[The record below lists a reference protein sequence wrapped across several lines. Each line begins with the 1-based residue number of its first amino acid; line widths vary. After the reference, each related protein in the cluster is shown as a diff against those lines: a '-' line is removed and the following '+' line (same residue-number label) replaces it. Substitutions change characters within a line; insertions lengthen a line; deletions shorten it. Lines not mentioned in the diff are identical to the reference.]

1 MSAEQQA
8 KSALRQQLRAT
19 RRALPATTKAEAAT
33 AIAGLAGTLP
43 GWDAAVHIAL
53 YWPNDGEVD
62 PQHLA
67 NRCRNEQRHLY
78 LPTLCEDNR
87 LLFRRWD
94 ANTRLVPNRF
104 GIPEPESC
112 SPQCNAAGM
121 DVIFMPLVG
130 WRRDGYRLG
139 MGGGFYDRTLA
150 GLTGPLR
157 VGLGFSCQEI
167 NHGTAAEPWDVA
179 LDYVLT
185 EAGLICRTA
194 GTASTS

>member
-1 MSAEQQA
+1 MSAERQE
-8 KSALRQQLRAT
+8 KSFLRQHLREK
-19 RRALPATTKAEAAT
+19 RRALAPAAKSEAAA

-43 GWDAAVHIAL
+43 GWDGAQHIAL
-53 YWPNDGEVD
+53 YWPNDGELD
-62 PQHLA
+62 PRLLA

-94 ANTRLVPNRF
+94 ANTRLLPNRF
-104 GIPEPESC
+104 GIPEPASC
-112 SPQCNAAGM
+112 SPQRNAAEIN
-121 DVIFMPLVG
+121 VIFIPLVG

-150 GLTGPLR
+150 GLTGPLL
-157 VGLGFSCQEI
+157 VGLGFGCQEI
-167 NHGTAAEPWDVA
+167 SHGTAAEPWDVA

-185 EAGLICRTA
+185 EAGLICRTT
-194 GTASTS
+194 GKASAS